1 MNDENLI
8 SLADRTPEEREEIA
22 RKGAKASAES
32 KREKKIL
39 SAVYGEIIAE
49 IYGVD
54 CEDGTSIKDIVK
66 SVLSRKDSSAVS
78 MLKEMREA
86 TEGSKLALEHSVPD
100 DMIEIFIN
108 NLKSQ

>member
-1 MNDENLI
+1 MIATRYNEMNDENLI

-39 SAVYGEIIAE
+39 SGIYGEIIAE

-54 CEDGTSIKDIVK
+54 CEEGTSIKDIVK
-66 SVLSRKDSSAVS
+66 SVFEAVVNTNLPPDYVQVPNEAIVTSPVLEVKVLS
-78 MLKEMREA
+78 
-86 TEGSKLALEHSVPD
+86 
-100 DMIEIFIN
+100 
-108 NLKSQ
+108 